1 MTRERNWEKWRY
13 VMGNKLWDV
22 GEKTEKIGACYGP
35 GLRCK
40 WRLKALTGQ
49 SGEPGM
55 HGKGIDKERC
65 WYWIVLDVL
74 ICSDAPWGE
83 NSKSARKGTLVEMRS
98 ATSGT
103 KLDFR
108 KKVKKATRN
117 QAHMAAC
124 KGIAK
129 VKCEMKCGMKCEMW
143 NASTPAAK
151 FLQ

>member
-1 MTRERNWEKWRY
+1 
-13 VMGNKLWDV
+13 
-22 GEKTEKIGACYGP
+22 
-35 GLRCK
+35 
-40 WRLKALTGQ
+40 
-49 SGEPGM
+49 M

-65 WYWIVLDVL
+65 WYWIVLDPL
-74 ICSDAPWGE
+74 ICSDAPWEE

-108 KKVKKATRN
+108 KKVNKATRN
-117 QAHMAAC
+117 QAHMAAR

-143 NASTPAAK
+143 NASTAAAK
-151 FLQ
+151 FLE